1 MENWIVLTAICAAAV
16 LCTVCI
22 CAGIWVH
29 MRRKYVAFSDEI
41 CHSIDMILK
50 GKGTSDFELD
60 EETLLS
66 KIQIRLKRLSEITEA
81 AARESEDQK
90 KQVQSIV
97 SDISHQLKT
106 PIANITMYCDTALR
120 PEISEDMQKQ
130 CIKTMEKQVKR
141 LDDLIRSLVQMSRLE
156 NHIIE
161 LHTEE
166 NNLKNTLLEVTE
178 SARLKA
184 QKKKISVELKCP
196 RELTLRYDEKWTAE
210 AIFNLVDN
218 SVKYTKDGGKV
229 LIFVEP
235 MEMYT
240 RITVQDNGVG
250 IAPEHIND
258 VCKRF
263 FREEK
268 ASHMEGVGI
277 GLYLTREIIMRQG
290 GYLKIQSEEGKGTK
304 VQVYLLNHWE

>member
-1 MENWIVLTAICAAAV
+1 MIFAAVCAAAV
-16 LCTVCI
+16 LGTALV
-22 CAGIWVH
+22 WVAMWFH
-29 MRRKYVAFSDEI
+29 IRRKYVAFAAQVCD
-41 CHSIDMILK
+41 SIDMILK
-50 GKGTSDFELD
+50 GKGTSDFELE

-66 KIQIRLKRLSEITEA
+66 KIQMRLKRLSEITEA

-120 PEISEDMQKQ
+120 PGLSEEMHRQ
-130 CIKTMEKQVKR
+130 CLETMEKQVKR
-141 LDDLIRSLVQMSRLE
+141 LDSLIQSLVQMSRLE
-156 NHIIE
+156 NNIIE
-161 LHTEE
+161 LHVEE
-166 NNLKNTLLEVTE
+166 NNIKNTLFEIIE

-184 QKKKISVELKCP
+184 VKKNIRIELHCP
-196 RELTLRYDEKWTAE
+196 EEVILRYDEKWTAE

-229 LIFVEP
+229 QIYVEP

-240 RITVQDNGVG
+240 RITVKDDGVG

-268 ASHMEGVGI
+268 ANHVEGVGI
-277 GLYLTREIIMRQG
+277 GLYLTREIIMKQG
-290 GYLKIQSEEGKGTK
+290 GYLKIQSEEGKGT
-304 VQVYLLNHWE
+304 QVHVFLLNHRE

>member
-1 MENWIVLTAICAAAV
+1 MENGMAFVVVCAAAAVFCIVLICAAM
-16 LCTVCI
+16 
-22 CAGIWVH
+22 WVH
-29 MRRKYVAFSDEI
+29 MRRKYVAFATQVCD
-41 CHSIDMILK
+41 SIDMILK
-50 GKGTSDFELD
+50 GKGTSVFELE

-66 KIQIRLKRLSEITEA
+66 KIQMRLKRLSEITEA

-120 PEISEDMQKQ
+120 PGLSEEMHKQ
-130 CIKTMEKQVKR
+130 CLETMEKQVKR
-141 LDDLIRSLVQMSRLE
+141 LDSLIQSLVQMSRLE
-156 NHIIE
+156 NNIIE
-161 LHTEE
+161 LHVEE
-166 NNLKNTLLEVTE
+166 NDIKDTLFEVVENARIKALKKN
-178 SARLKA
+178 
-184 QKKKISVELKCP
+184 ISIELDCP
-196 RELTLRYDEKWTAE
+196 KGLILRYDEKWTAE

-218 SVKYTKDGGKV
+218 SVKYTNVGGKV
-229 LIFVEP
+229 LIYVEP

-240 RITVQDNGVG
+240 RITVKDDGVG

-268 ASHMEGVGI
+268 ANHVEGVGI
-277 GLYLTREIIMRQG
+277 GLYLTREIIMKQG
-290 GYLKIQSEEGKGTK
+290 GYLKIQSEEGKGTR
-304 VQVYLLNHWE
+304 VQVFLLRAV

>member
-1 MENWIVLTAICAAAV
+1 MLAAACGAAV
-16 LCTVCI
+16 LCTALI
-22 CAGIWVH
+22 CTGMWFR
-29 MRRKYVAFSDEI
+29 MRRKYVTFAGEV
-41 CHSIDMILK
+41 CASIDMILK
-50 GKGTSDFELD
+50 GNGTSAFELE

-66 KIQIRLKRLSEITEA
+66 RIQMRLKRLSEITEA

-120 PEISEDMQKQ
+120 PGISEEMQKQ
-130 CIKTMEKQVKR
+130 CLKTMEKQVRR
-141 LDDLIRSLVQMSRLE
+141 LDALIQSLVQMSRLE
-156 NHIIE
+156 NNMIE
-161 LHTEE
+161 LHVEE
-166 NNLKNTLLEVTE
+166 NDIKNTLFEIVE
-178 SARLKA
+178 SARIKA
-184 QKKKISVELKCP
+184 QKKKISLELDCP
-196 RELTLRYDEKWTAE
+196 DGLALRYDEKWTAE

-218 SVKYTKDGGKV
+218 SVKYTMDGGKV
-229 LIFVEP
+229 WIHVEP

-240 RITVQDNGVG
+240 RIVVEDNGVG

-268 ASHMEGVGI
+268 ANHVEGVGI
-277 GLYLTREIIMRQG
+277 GLYLIREIIMKQG
-290 GYLKIQSEEGKGTK
+290 GYLKILSEEGKGTQ
-304 VQVYLLNHWE
+304 VQVFLLNHRE